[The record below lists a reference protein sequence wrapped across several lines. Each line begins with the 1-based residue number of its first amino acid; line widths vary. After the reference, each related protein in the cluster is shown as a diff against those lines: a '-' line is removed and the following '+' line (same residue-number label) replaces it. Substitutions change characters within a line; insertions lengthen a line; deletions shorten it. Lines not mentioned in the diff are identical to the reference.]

1 MVPLHIRMLR
11 NPTLRCSHTVTPS
24 GGTGRSRTNTIASHL
39 CSTEDHTLAQSN
51 VRGALSGNLM
61 YEITM
66 IFALGIVR
74 SLQMNCVHSSS
85 ESSLPITRCLSKHK
99 KNVPRTQIYKS
110 TKAFAV
116 FLSIMNSHPRLRQLR
131 LYVRRRFIFVSVVGR
146 IRMANRILAF
156 EVRVD
161 P

>member
-24 GGTGRSRTNTIASHL
+24 SGTGRSRTNTIASHL
-39 CSTEDHTLAQSN
+39 CSTEDHTLVQSK

-74 SLQMNCVHSSS
+74 NAQMNCVHSSIM
-85 ESSLPITRCLSKHK
+85 SSLSN
-99 KNVPRTQIYKS
+99 NVMLVKAQRNMPRTQIYKS
-110 TKAFAV
+110 TKAFVV
-116 FLSIMNSHPRLRQLR
+116 FLSFMNSHPRLRQLR
-131 LYVRRRFIFVSVVGR
+131 LYVRCWFIFVSVVRR
-146 IRMANRILAF
+146 IRMANRILAL
-156 EVRVD
+156 EVRAD